1 MARRT
6 KEEALATR
14 SHILD
19 TAERLFEEHGVSRTS
34 LHDIAQ
40 AAGLTRGAIYWHF
53 ADKADLFNAMM
64 ERVTLPMEKAIE
76 ASAVPGPGDPVAAI
90 RHNFLEA
97 LRTTVSDPQARRVF
111 EIAIHKVEYV
121 GELTAVRE
129 RRLAVRNDCLADVER
144 GLKVA
149 MRRGLLGRRMP
160 ARMAAL
166 GLQAVIEGLIQNW
179 MLDPHAFDLV
189 RAGEQIL
196 DSYLAGLAPAE
207 AATVSAPRRARR
219 PAPTGAKAR
228 STEPA
233 LAETEVKRTSTSTAQ
248 TPRRPLSR
256 AR

>member
-14 SHILD
+14 RHILD

-53 ADKADLFNAMM
+53 DDKADLFNAMM
-64 ERVTLPMEKAIE
+64 ERVTLPMEKAIH
-76 ASAVPGPGDPVAAI
+76 ASAVPGPDDPVATI

-97 LRTTVSDPQARRVF
+97 LRKTVSDPQARRVF

-121 GELTAVRE
+121 GELQAVRA
-129 RRLAVRNDCLADVER
+129 RRLAVRNECLADVER
-144 GLKVA
+144 GLKLA
-149 MRRGLLGRRMP
+149 MRRGLLSRRMP

-189 RAGEQIL
+189 HAGEQIL
-196 DSYLAGLAPAE
+196 DSYLAGLAPFELPSVGPQAGSGK
-207 AATVSAPRRARR
+207 AAPAGVRVGRRAAAAAIR
-219 PAPTGAKAR
+219 
-228 STEPA
+228 
-233 LAETEVKRTSTSTAQ
+233 
-248 TPRRPLSR
+248 TPRRVPGTSR
-256 AR
+256 

>member
-19 TAERLFEEHGVSRTS
+19 TAERLFEAHGVSRTS

-53 ADKADLFNAMM
+53 DDKADLFNAMM
-64 ERVTLPMEKAIE
+64 ERVTLPMEKALQV
-76 ASAVPGPGDPVAAI
+76 SAVPGVDDPVAAI

-97 LRTTVSDPQARRVF
+97 LRKTVSDPQARRVF

-121 GELTAVRE
+121 GELQAVRA
-129 RRLAVRNDCLADVER
+129 RRLAVRNECLAEVER
-144 GLKVA
+144 GLKLA
-149 MRRGLLGRRMP
+149 MRRGLLSRRMP

-189 RAGEQIL
+189 GAGEQIL
-196 DSYLAGLAPAE
+196 DSYLAGLAPFGPTSPAPAQRNE
-207 AATVSAPRRARR
+207 KQAAPSQPSVPSKARARR
-219 PAPTGAKAR
+219 AAVAVSLAQRRVPGPAR
-228 STEPA
+228 
-233 LAETEVKRTSTSTAQ
+233 
-248 TPRRPLSR
+248 
-256 AR
+256 